1 MLHVSYV
8 AKFRCSF
15 DVWSI
20 RPYLC
25 NDTLEKLQCTVP
37 AVGNLFLYSSL
48 HVSDHASACGMAAA
62 SACGMAAASTFLM
75 AAVAVVCVCV
85 PVCVCVCV
93 IVCACDC
100 VCARACVFA
109 RVCARNV
116 CARARVCM
124 CVCVLARARVRG
136 VCVHAC
142 YYSVRA
148 RHSCVCARARLS
160 LHVPPRR
167 VLYTTTF
174 DMPKRIAVTCAQ

>member
-62 SACGMAAASTFLM
+62 STFLM
-75 AAVAVVCVCV
+75 AAVAVVCA
-85 PVCVCVCV
+85 CV

-100 VCARACVFA
+100 VRTRACVSA
-109 RVCARNV
+109 CACARNV
-116 CARARVCM
+116 CARVCM
-124 CVCVLARARVRG
+124 CVCVRVLARARVRG
-136 VCVHAC
+136 VCVHA
-142 YYSVRA
+142 YY
-148 RHSCVCARARLS
+148 
-160 LHVPPRR
+160 
-167 VLYTTTF
+167 
-174 DMPKRIAVTCAQ
+174 